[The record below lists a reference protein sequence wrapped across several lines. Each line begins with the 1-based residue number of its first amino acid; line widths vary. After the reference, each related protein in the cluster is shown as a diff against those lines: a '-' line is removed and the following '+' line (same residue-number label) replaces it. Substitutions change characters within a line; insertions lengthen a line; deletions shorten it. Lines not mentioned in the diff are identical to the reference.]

1 MQRVQRFRNLEPG
14 LLLLQRPDVQQVLQ
28 LQRHRPDGF
37 RFRSRRIPTAK
48 GVQLLQRGGDL
59 KLHLLVLQRH
69 GEEREFQVFVLRR
82 KNVLQV
88 LQL

>member
-1 MQRVQRFRNLEPG
+1 
-14 LLLLQRPDVQQVLQ
+14 
-28 LQRHRPDGF
+28 
-37 RFRSRRIPTAK
+37 
-48 GVQLLQRGGDL
+48 
-59 KLHLLVLQRH
+59 LQRH